1 MVIDVKLRDKNLHLK
16 EKAEKIKVILTDVD
30 GVLTDTGVYYGQEG
44 EAFRRFSIRDG
55 MGVERLRKYVNV
67 ETGIVTGED
76 TEIVRARANKLQMK
90 EIHLGINRKDEVF
103 NEILSRRNLKAG
115 EVAYIGDDSN
125 DVTIMKLAGLT
136 ACPKDA
142 TMFAKNIADVIVN
155 SKGGNGAFRDFAEL
169 IIEAKTKKKVFRK
182 DDDEVKQS

>member
-1 MVIDVKLRDKNLHLK
+1 MTKKKLTKKQFLK
-16 EKAEKIKVILTDVD
+16 RASKIKLVLADCD
-30 GVLTDTGVYYGQEG
+30 GVLTDTGVYYSSQG
-44 EAFRRFSIRDG
+44 EMMKRFSIRDG
-55 MGVERLRKYVNV
+55 MGVERLRKYADV

-103 NEILSRRNLKAG
+103 NEILSRRNLKAE
-115 EVAYIGDDSN
+115 EVAFIGDDSN

-142 TMFAKNIADVIVN
+142 TMFAKNIADIIVD

-182 DDDEVKQS
+182 DDDEAKQS